1 MTVNKLRFAPSPTG
15 NLHIGNARTLI
26 LNYIYSKAIDGK
38 LILRIDDTDAERSEE
53 RYYQSIL
60 NDIDWLEIDIFDIKR
75 QSEKKEKYQDIA
87 NKLIE
92 QGKLY
97 PCFETDE
104 ELNRA
109 RKLSLSRGQPPI
121 YDRSALNLTE
131 EQKNTYKAN
140 GINPYWR
147 FKLDREVVEWNDLI
161 RGRQTIDCGS
171 FSDPV
176 LIRADGT
183 FLYTLPSVVDD
194 IDLEITHILRGED
207 HVSNTATQIQ
217 LFKTLNASIPNFGH
231 HSLMV
236 QKDGSRMSK
245 RSGSL
250 SLEEVRESG
259 IEPITLI
266 NYCARIGTSD
276 AVEAFQT
283 TDELVKNYDLSKISR
298 SPARFS
304 VEELEVLNKKII
316 QNIPFERASDRL
328 EQDGISG
335 ESAEK
340 FWNVIRTNI
349 NNIHEAKKWWD
360 IVGDNPID
368 TNKIVNKDVIIAAK
382 ELLPEDPWNENT
394 WSEWTGK
401 IAAKTG
407 LKGKELYLPIRIALT
422 GETSGPE
429 LATFILF
436 LGKEKVQ
443 KRLDYYL

>member
-1 MTVNKLRFAPSPTG
+1 M
-15 NLHIGNARTLI
+15 
-26 LNYIYSKAIDGK
+26 
-38 LILRIDDTDAERSEE
+38 
-53 RYYQSIL
+53 
-60 NDIDWLEIDIFDIKR
+60 
-75 QSEKKEKYQDIA
+75 
-87 NKLIE
+87 
-92 QGKLY
+92 
-97 PCFETDE
+97 
-104 ELNRA
+104 
-109 RKLSLSRGQPPI
+109 
-121 YDRSALNLTE
+121 
-131 EQKNTYKAN
+131 
-140 GINPYWR
+140 
-147 FKLDREVVEWNDLI
+147 
-161 RGRQTIDCGS
+161 
-171 FSDPV
+171 
-176 LIRADGT
+176 
-183 FLYTLPSVVDD
+183 
-194 IDLEITHILRGED
+194 RGED

-250 SLEEVRESG
+250 SLEEVKESG

-283 TDELVKNYDLSKISR
+283 TDELVNNYDLSKISR

-368 TNKIVNKDVIIAAK
+368 TNEIVNKDVIIAAK

-429 LATFILF
+429 LATFILL
-436 LGKEKVQ
+436 LGKDKVQ
-443 KRLDYYL
+443 KSLDNYI